1 MAEKPMLTPKEMD
14 SQVALELPERDMLSL
29 ITLIALNGNTT
40 TITVANNDVAVQV
53 CAQALSSGDF
63 LRCTVTQ

>member
-1 MAEKPMLTPKEMD
+1 MLTPSEID
-14 SQVALELPERDMLSL
+14 DQVALELPDRDMLSL
-29 ITLIALNGNTT
+29 VTLVALNGVTT

-63 LRCTVTQ
+63 LNCQISQ

>member
-1 MAEKPMLTPKEMD
+1 MAAKPMLTPSEIE

-29 ITLIALNGNTT
+29 ITLVALNGVVTT
-40 TITVANNDVAVQV
+40 VTVANNDVAVQV

-63 LRCTVTQ
+63 LRCTVSQ

>member
-1 MAEKPMLTPKEMD
+1 MLTPSEIE

-29 ITLIALNGNTT
+29 ITLVALNGVVTT
-40 TITVANNDVAVQV
+40 VTVANNDVAVQV

-63 LRCTVTQ
+63 LRCTVSQ

>member
-1 MAEKPMLTPKEMD
+1 MAAKPTLTPNVIE
-14 SQVALELPERDMLSL
+14 SQSALELPERDMLSL
-29 ITLIALNGNTT
+29 VTLIALNGNVT

-63 LRCTVTQ
+63 LRCTISQ